1 MNTPDPIPSAGG
13 ASAGGPQE
21 VHVLLGRH
29 GLRFF
34 IFARFFV
41 VGTARTLWRVRV
53 RGIEKLPPSGGY
65 VLAPSHRSMLDIPFT
80 STVTKRRVHY
90 MGKRDLWKL
99 TWAGSLW
106 DALGA
111 FPVDKDGSRPA
122 LRAAK
127 RVLDFGEPLVVFPE
141 GTRNKGPEL
150 GEIFHGTAWMA
161 ARSGVP
167 IVPIGIGG
175 SEYALPS
182 GRAWPKLGRVAVIV
196 GDPIPAPSAADRAG
210 VAATTDRLRVELQR
224 VFNEANALAA
234 GHDERTG

>member
-1 MNTPDPIPSAGG
+1 VSTPAPPSG
-13 ASAGGPQE
+13 AASGAPKE
-21 VHVLLGRH
+21 VHVLLGRE

-41 VGTARTLWRVRV
+41 VGIARTLWRVRV
-53 RGIEKLPPSGGY
+53 RGIEKIPTGGY
-65 VLAPSHRSMLDIPFT
+65 VLAPSHRSLLDIPFT

-90 MGKRDLWKL
+90 MGKRDLWKIG
-99 TWAGSLW
+99 WVGKLW

-111 FPVDKDGSRPA
+111 FPVDKEESRPA

-127 RVLDFGEPLVVFPE
+127 RILDAGAPLVVFPE

-175 SEYALPS
+175 SEKALPS
-182 GRAWPKLGRVAVIV
+182 GRAFPTLGRVVVVV
-196 GDPIPAPSAADRAG
+196 GDPIPPPSADDRAG

-224 VFNEANALAA
+224 VFDEANALVA
-234 GHDERTG
+234 GHDERTA